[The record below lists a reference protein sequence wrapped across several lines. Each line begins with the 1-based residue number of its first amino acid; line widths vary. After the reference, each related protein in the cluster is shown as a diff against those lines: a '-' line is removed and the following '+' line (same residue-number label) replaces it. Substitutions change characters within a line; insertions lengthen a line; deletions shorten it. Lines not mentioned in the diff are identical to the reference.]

1 MTFLQ
6 RLEKNI
12 AKYEKRIEKEEMKIA
27 QLGTKFENKKI
38 TKAKLNIETRKIRDR
53 IKAMKARIQTL
64 RGMTVKEKQ
73 HLEEKAEEKREKKEK
88 KEKKKEK

>member
-1 MTFLQ
+1 
-6 RLEKNI
+6 
-12 AKYEKRIEKEEMKIA
+12 MKIV
-27 QLGTKFENKKI
+27 QLETKFENKKI